1 MDEVTTDSTVTQAL
15 LEKVRAGDAAALEQL
30 FAQHRPYLRRVIE
43 ARLDRKLSA
52 RVDASD
58 VIQETQLDAARRIE
72 KFLDLGSVPFKV
84 WLRKTAHERLV
95 DIYRRHAGAA
105 RRSVNRETNPADRP
119 AIDFAQ
125 FLTRSASTPSQQVS
139 KKELAQRVQRALAEL
154 PAVDREILLMRS
166 LEGLSYSEVGYILGI
181 DPDVA
186 RKRHGRALMR
196 LHKSLRDAGL
206 TESQL

>member
-30 FAQHRPYLRRVIE
+30 FARHRPYLRRVIE

-72 KFLDLGSVPFKV
+72 KFLDLGSTPFKV
-84 WLRKTAHERLV
+84 WLRKTAHERLL
-95 DIYRRHAGAA
+95 DIRRRHVGAA
-105 RRSVNRETNPADRP
+105 RRSVERETELADRT
-119 AIDFAQ
+119 ALEFAQ
-125 FLTRSASTPSQQVS
+125 LLTRSASTPSRLVS
-139 KKELAQRVQRALAEL
+139 KEELVLRVRRAVAEL
-154 PAVDREILLMRS
+154 PAVDREILLMRT
-166 LEGLSYSEVGYILGI
+166 LEGLSYSEVGYILDI
-181 DPDVA
+181 DPDAA

-196 LHKSLRDAGL
+196 LHKSLRDTG
-206 TESQL
+206 

>member
-1 MDEVTTDSTVTQAL
+1 MDELTTDSTVTQAL

-30 FAQHRPYLRRVIE
+30 FARHRPYLRRVIE

-72 KFLDLGSVPFKV
+72 KFLDLGSIPFKV
-84 WLRKTAHERLV
+84 WLRKTAHERLL
-95 DIYRRHAGAA
+95 DIRRRHAGAA
-105 RRSVNRETNPADRP
+105 RRSVERETELADRT
-119 AIDFAQ
+119 AIEFAQ
-125 FLTRSASTPSQQVS
+125 LLTRSASTPSRLVS
-139 KKELAQRVQRALAEL
+139 KEELVQRVRRAVAEL
-154 PAVDREILLMRS
+154 PAVNREILLMRS
-166 LEGLSYSEVGYILGI
+166 LEGLSYSEAGYILDI
-181 DPDVA
+181 DPNVA

-196 LHKSLRDAGL
+196 LHKSLRDTGL

>member
-1 MDEVTTDSTVTQAL
+1 MDEVTTDSTETQAL

-30 FAQHRPYLRRVIE
+30 FARHRPYLRRVIE

-72 KFLDLGSVPFKV
+72 KFLELASIPFKV

-95 DIYRRHAGAA
+95 DIHRRHAGAA
-105 RRSVNRETNPADRP
+105 RRSVKREVPLADRT
-119 AIDFAQ
+119 ALQFAQ
-125 FLTRSASTPSQQVS
+125 AMVGSGTTPSRHVS
-139 KKELAQRVQRALAEL
+139 KQELVQRVRQAVATL

-166 LEGLSYSEVGYILGI
+166 LEGLSYTEAGYILDL
-181 DPDVA
+181 DPVTA
-186 RKRHGRALMR
+186 RKRHGRALLR
-196 LHKSLRDAGL
+196 LHKSLREAGV
-206 TESQL
+206 TESEL

>member
-30 FAQHRPYLRRVIE
+30 FARHRPYLRRVIE

-72 KFLDLGSVPFKV
+72 KFLDLASVPFKV
-84 WLRKTAHERLV
+84 WLRKTAHERLL
-95 DIYRRHAGAA
+95 DIRRRHAGAA
-105 RRSVNRETNPADRP
+105 RRSVERETELADRT
-119 AIDFAQ
+119 ALEFAQ
-125 FLTRSASTPSQQVS
+125 LLTRSASTPSRQMS
-139 KKELAQRVQRALAEL
+139 KEELVQRVRRAVAEL

-166 LEGLSYSEVGYILGI
+166 LEGLSYSEAGYILDI

-196 LHKSLRDAGL
+196 LHKSLRDTGL
-206 TESQL
+206 TESEL